1 MRKKILALLV
11 IVLTSTLLI
20 SFYTYSRSIL
30 QQLVPLVA
38 QKLEESLQ
46 ERVQIGTIQ
55 LEGYDRLKLTDVVVY
70 DQSGQAM
77 LETSNLTLRF
87 SFVDL
92 LRLKESP
99 EKALIHTL
107 KTVSLT
113 EPQLYVRQKENG
125 SWNVEEIPQSKDP
138 SKPRPRAEVLFDNG
152 LVALSMKQGT
162 WQLDHLQGKVS
173 LVQDPAIEGEI
184 TGQIDG
190 QEITVKASV
199 TDQKSRFD
207 VKLDQFDLIMLKPFL
222 QDLPI
227 DFQQGEL
234 AETEVHVEKIGT
246 KWGILGQT
254 EFNNLEVH
262 AQGIPV
268 RHGEGLVVF
277 SSNKATFYRTKAE
290 VADQTVT
297 VNGQV
302 DYDSP
307 EPLLA
312 LNVALPELNLGQ
324 VRSSLPQFADK
335 LPTDL
340 SGLLKVETRLE
351 GTLSQWTAQG
361 HVWWQDLAEAGYFSP
376 SGHTHFTAN
385 SSQVVFDDLTAEVAS
400 GQVTGQGQLELSNSR
415 LYSELKF
422 SGINL
427 DSLPAAKEAQVA
439 GLASGQVELAGTL
452 KPQDLLGQGVL
463 TLSQGRMKGVPFT
476 EIQLAFKGNQD
487 KVDVEQLNVQSP
499 VGALQAQGQY
509 NQGNITGQFACV
521 DVDLGKVEAVMP
533 KSWQAKFMNSALS
546 QEHLAG
552 TVTAYGTLSGTVS
565 APKVLLDVT
574 ARNGNVKGQPFDLII
589 GKLQVEDSAIQV
601 SHLDWFWQNKQQ
613 IRPLLEMP
621 QVMHHE
627 ITGTVQWAGA
637 KKIDLK
643 GKTRQARG
651 ETLQKVLAKPF
662 YLTGNIDADWT
673 IGGTV
678 EQPEAQIQADLNRG
692 SLEGILISSAQAV
705 VQYKDGRTEVQKVRL
720 KSFDADILCTG
731 NIDAQGNLNLSLLA
745 QNLSLSGLTTTLPY
759 SVKGQADFSGDVT
772 GTLNDIEFAGT
783 LKSPQLTVKNLDLK
797 QVQGKIQYKNSQ
809 VTLQDWQFALG
820 SGQVNLAGEM
830 NLTDKTTDGTAEITG
845 VPVDGLTRFFEIPV
859 ADLTGQLNSHVQWAG
874 SFDNPEASLTG
885 SLQNLKVRNRSWD
898 QVKLNV
904 ELLNHVLKL
913 NQVEGQKD
921 QSRLV
926 AQGTA
931 DLTGPIA
938 ISLYGL
944 NVDAGFLTDLAGV
957 PLKVSGS
964 SLFTVQLSG
973 SVANPRA
980 DISLGITQGSLN
992 DTEFDNLNITA
1003 VGTKQEL
1010 DIQQMSV
1017 LRGPY
1022 EADINGRIP
1031 LTVLNQTGDQMDL
1044 TMELSRADLN
1054 VFSFLTPLV
1063 KEASGPLQGRIKLQ
1077 GTLSQPKLTGQ
1088 IVTQG
1093 GSIQLRDLK
1102 EPLQNL
1108 SIAIDFEDDK
1118 MKINQFSATMGK
1130 GQLHLGGQVQLGYV
1144 SGQALPGL
1152 KDYDLALELQ
1162 QLELKNAYFTGP
1174 LSTKLNLK
1182 QTEGQPLLQ
1191 GQIVLDQD
1199 TIDIPLLLNSSA
1211 TLPPVKLDIETDIT
1225 KKTRF
1230 YNTLLYDFYG
1240 EGQLHVQG
1248 TLGEPKVLGKYTV
1261 NRGQVTYLTSPFR
1274 IDSGTAEFK
1283 EENGIIPALNLQ
1295 ARTKIEQT
1303 EVTLSVTG
1311 LATNMKLSLSANPTM
1326 SQQEIFSLLT
1336 LRSRYFDQK
1345 GQKADSQL
1353 GRDQVSSIVSSSIE
1367 AQIFGPVENQFRSWF
1382 GLDDFHVYKSTISS
1396 SATGTTVDDKNTYN
1410 RDVYNIE
1417 LSKYLSDKL
1426 LLSYTLG
1433 VDHKSS
1439 SLGLTYEFNNRFS
1452 TTASVSNDNK
1462 IQFDVLARFPF

>member
-20 SFYTYSRSIL
+20 AFYAYSKSIL
-30 QQLVPLVA
+30 QQIEPLVA

-55 LEGYDRLKLTDVVVY
+55 IEGYDSLKLTDVVVF
-70 DQSGQAM
+70 DQSGQTM
-77 LETSNLTLRF
+77 IETAHLTLKF
-87 SFVDL
+87 FFTDL
-92 LRLKESP
+92 LWQRESLD
-99 EKALIHTL
+99 KALIHTI
-107 KTVSLT
+107 KTVTLAD
-113 EPQLYVRQKENG
+113 PQLHLRQKADG
-125 SWNVEEIPQSKDP
+125 TWNMEEIPQSKDP
-138 SKPRPRAEVLFDNG
+138 SKPRLRAEVLLDNG
-152 LVALSMKQGT
+152 LVTLSLKQGT
-162 WQLDHLQGKVS
+162 WQLDHLQGQVN
-173 LVQDPAIEGEI
+173 LVHDPAIEGNL
-184 TGQIDG
+184 TGQLDG
-190 QEITVKASV
+190 QELALKASV
-199 TDQKSRFD
+199 VDQKARFD
-207 VKLDQFDLIMLKPFL
+207 VNLNQLDLTLLNPL
-222 QDLPI
+222 LNELPI
-227 DFQQGEL
+227 ELLQGQV
-234 AETEVHVEKIGT
+234 AQTEVHVEKNGS
-246 KWGILGQT
+246 KWQILGQT
-254 EFNNLEVH
+254 ELNNLDVD

-277 SSNKATFYRTKAE
+277 SSNKINFYRTEAQ
-290 VADQTVT
+290 VAGQTVK

-302 DYDSP
+302 YYDGQ
-307 EPLLA
+307 EPLFA
-312 LNVALPELNLGQ
+312 LNLALPELNLGQ
-324 VRSSLPQFADK
+324 LRSSLPQFAATI
-335 LPTDL
+335 PADL
-340 SGLLKVETRLE
+340 SGRLQVETRVE
-351 GTLSQWTAQG
+351 GAMSQWTAQG
-361 HVWWQDLAEAGYFSP
+361 SVQWHDLYEAGYASSF
-376 SGHTHFTAN
+376 GRTTFTAN
-385 SSQVVFDDLTAEVAS
+385 SEQVVFDDMTAQLAL
-400 GQVTGQGQLELSNSR
+400 GQVTGQGQFELKSNR
-415 LYSELKF
+415 LYSQFQF
-422 SGINL
+422 SGVNL
-427 DSLPAAKEAQVA
+427 ASLPVATEAQVA
-439 GLASGQVELAGTL
+439 GQASGQVVLTGTL
-452 KPQDLLGQGVL
+452 KPQALLGQGVI
-463 TLSQGRMKGVPFT
+463 TLSQGSLKGLPFT
-476 EIQLAFKGNQD
+476 EVQLSFNGNQD
-487 KVDVEQLNVQSP
+487 KIDIAQLNVQSP

-509 NQGNITGQFACV
+509 NQGSMTGQFACV
-521 DVDLGKVEAVMP
+521 DLDLAKVEAMLP
-533 KSWQAKFMNSALS
+533 NSWRAKLMNSALS
-546 QEHLAG
+546 QERLSG
-552 TVTAYGTLSGTVS
+552 KVTASGTLAGTVS
-565 APKVLLDVT
+565 APKMSLDVT
-574 ARNGNVKGQPFDLII
+574 ARNGSLKGQPFDLIV
-589 GKLQVEDSAIQV
+589 GQLQVDGSAIQV
-601 SHLDWFWQNKQQ
+601 SRLDWFWQNNQQ
-613 IRPLLEMP
+613 PRPLLEMP

-627 ITGTVQWAGA
+627 IAGTVEWAGA

-651 ETLQKVLAKPF
+651 ETLQKVLAKPL

-678 EQPEAQIQADLNRG
+678 DQPEAQIQATLNRG
-692 SLEGILISSAQAV
+692 SLEGLLISSAQAF
-705 VQYKDGRTEVQKVRL
+705 VQYKEGRTEVQKVRL

-731 NIDAQGNLNLSLLA
+731 NIDAEGNLNLSLLA

-772 GTLNDIEFAGT
+772 GTLNDIEFAGS
-783 LKSPQLTVKNLDLK
+783 LKSPQLTVKNLDLR
-797 QVQGKIQYKNSQ
+797 QVQGKIQFKNSQ

-820 SGQVNLAGEM
+820 SGQVSLAGEM
-830 NLTDKTTDGTAEITG
+830 NLVDKTTDGTAEITG
-845 VPVDGLTRFFEIPV
+845 VPVDGLTRFFEVPV
-859 ADLTGQLNSHVQWAG
+859 SDLTGQLNSQVRWAG
-874 SFDNPEASLTG
+874 TFDNPEASLSG

-898 QVKLNV
+898 KVKLNV

-938 ISLYGL
+938 VSLYGL
-944 NVDAGFLTDLAGV
+944 NVDAGFLADLASL
-957 PLKVSGS
+957 PLKVTGS

-973 SVANPRA
+973 TVAKPRA

-992 DTEFDNLNITA
+992 DTEFDNLNVTA

-1022 EADINGRIP
+1022 EADVYGRIP
-1031 LTVLNQTGDQMDL
+1031 LSVLNQTGDQMDL

-1054 VFSFLTPLV
+1054 IFSFLTPLV

-1077 GTLSQPKLTGQ
+1077 GTLSQPKLSGQ

-1093 GSIQLRDLK
+1093 GSVQLKGLK

-1118 MKINQFSATMGK
+1118 MKINQFTATMGK
-1130 GQLHLGGQVQLGYV
+1130 GQLRLDGQVQLGYLT
-1144 SGQALPGL
+1144 GQALPGL
-1152 KDYDLALELQ
+1152 KEYDLALELQ

-1174 LSTKLNLK
+1174 LSAKLNLK
-1182 QTEGQPLLQ
+1182 QAEGQPLLQ

-1199 TIDIPLLLNSSA
+1199 TIDIPLILNSSA
-1211 TLPPVKLDIETDIT
+1211 PLPPVKLDITTEIT

-1230 YNTLLYDFYG
+1230 YNALLYDFYG

-1248 TLGEPKVLGKYTV
+1248 TLGQPTVLGKYMI

-1283 EENGIIPALNLQ
+1283 AENGVIPALNLQ
-1295 ARTKIEQT
+1295 AHTKIEQT
-1303 EVTLSVTG
+1303 DVTLSITG
-1311 LATNMKLSLSANPTM
+1311 LATNMNLHLTANPTM

-1336 LRSRYFDQK
+1336 LRGRYFDQK
-1345 GQKADSQL
+1345 NQKTDSQL

-1382 GLDDFHVYKSTISS
+1382 GLDDFHVYKSTINSS
-1396 SATGTTVDDKNTYN
+1396 TTGTAVDDKSTLN

-1417 LSKYLSDKL
+1417 LSKYLSDKF

-1439 SLGLTYEFNNRFS
+1439 SLGLTYEFNKRFS